1 MLLLQEPLSGQGLI
15 ETTFRPS
22 DLPDARLYRRLKV
35 IGEGMLRSV
44 LDEGDERP
52 YDIKRAERR
61 GAARLYGNARI
72 SADQLAQRAQQR
84 CIEAIRLLPRIV
96 VAHDSVEFDEHG
108 RHEPTDAGPL
118 RSSQAR
124 GYLVHHGVVL
134 DPCNDARVGVLYQV
148 AWTRPYPHGK
158 PRPAG
163 KIRVRRVWNN
173 EDDKWSWGVEV
184 AHEALAAQ
192 GFEGHV
198 RHVADHEGSSYA
210 TLVKGKR
217 RDRDYI
223 ARTKVDRC
231 IVEGN
236 SLLFAHL
243 QQFAPV
249 AHWAIEV
256 EEKPKS
262 VARGTTRRR
271 RTAHVELRFAPV
283 TLKATCNYTGRSY
296 KKGLPVWAVYV
307 HEPHPP
313 WGSEPLDWMLLSIQP
328 IETKADAEEAV
339 LDYRNRWGVE
349 DINKVF
355 KSGCHAELA
364 TVPNLAAFRR
374 LLAVAW
380 PIAAHIARWTYAARA
395 CPLAPAAPHI
405 DQASLEALKQAC
417 RYHRLPL
424 PRRPWTLR
432 DVTLKLAQ
440 MGGYELRKGRQPG
453 WKVIFRG
460 WRVFNNFWDH
470 QRFLESERQVA
481 PRRSRPARTTL
492 PDRSAPVLEN
502 ARSPVNTG

>member
-1 MLLLQEPLSGQGLI
+1 MLLWQEPLSGQGVI
-15 ETTFRPS
+15 EATFRPE
-22 DLPDARLYRRLKV
+22 DVPDARLYRRLQV
-35 IGEGMLRSV
+35 MGEGMLRSV
-44 LDEGDERP
+44 LEEGDERP
-52 YDIKRAERR
+52 YDVKRAERR
-61 GAARLYGNARI
+61 GAARLYANKRI
-72 SADQLAQRAQQR
+72 SADRLAQCAQAR
-84 CIEAIRLLPRIV
+84 CIEAIQPLSRVL
-96 VAHDSVEFDEHG
+96 VAHDTVEFDEHG

-124 GYLVHHGVVL
+124 GYLVHHGLVL
-134 DPCNDARVGVLYQV
+134 DPTNDARIGVLYQY
-148 AWTRPYPHGK
+148 AWTRPYPQGK

-163 KIRVRRVWNN
+163 KIRVRRVWDN
-173 EDDKWSWGVEV
+173 EDDKWSWGVEQ
-184 AHEALAAQ
+184 AHEALATS

-198 RHVADHEGSSYA
+198 RHVVDHEGSSYA
-210 TLVKGKR
+210 TLVKCKR
-217 RDRDYI
+217 RDRDYM
-223 ARTKVDRC
+223 ARTKVDRA
-231 IVEGN
+231 ILEGDG
-236 SLLFAHL
+236 LLFAFV
-243 QQFAPV
+243 QQSAAV
-249 AHWAIEV
+249 AYWTIEV

-262 VARGTTRRR
+262 VARGTVRRR

-307 HEPHPP
+307 HEPKPP
-313 WGSEPLDWMLLSIQP
+313 RGSEPLDWMLLSIQP

-339 LDYRNRWGVE
+339 LDYRDRWGVE

-355 KSGCHAELA
+355 KSGCHTELA

-380 PIAAHIARWTYAARA
+380 PIAAHIARWTYAARVR
-395 CPLAPAAPHI
+395 PLEPAAPHL
-405 DQASLEALKQAC
+405 DPESLEALKQAC

-432 DVTLKLAQ
+432 DVTLRLAQ

-470 QRFLESERQVA
+470 QRFLASEGLVP
-481 PRRSRPARTTL
+481 PRRTRPARTAL
-492 PDRSAPVLEN
+492 PPRSAPVLPT
-502 ARSPVNTG
+502 ARSPIDPG